1 MLALSQLAAAVP
13 QFPLQGQ
20 HGTPPVAKEA
30 PNALQQHELPILDVS
45 ELGEYTLATGEY
57 IPDPRY
63 TASSA
68 SAAASSA
75 SAAAASAPS
84 SGAAVSAQH
93 AAPQGAVVLQHSAE
107 ASRLFTAPD
116 GTESWNA
123 GEHSG
128 FIAAGI
134 IVIAI
139 PIFITCIFRVI
150 RMMRARQARQAK
162 KAKGD
167 SPEQVPAKALP
178 QQPGAPLP
186 ADFQPGPGPPPLP
199 PVTVNNMY
207 LPVDA
212 YTGRKASLSSYSS
225 IGIVADILGCKTR
238 RVGDAVVLT
247 RRHVI
252 KRNLSSPQLASATLS
267 SRAGMAAASSSSR
280 TKRKRD
286 EEVDIWGEVHH

>member
-1 MLALSQLAAAVP
+1 MKGNRLIDKKGSSLDAEFTRAAQHLAVVTTMLALPQLAAAVP

-45 ELGEYTLATGEY
+45 ELGEYTPPLGEY

-128 FIAAGI
+128 FIAAGL

-212 YTGRKASLSSYSS
+212 YTGVKASLSSYS
-225 IGIVADILGCKTR
+225 L
-238 RVGDAVVLT
+238 
-247 RRHVI
+247 
-252 KRNLSSPQLASATLS
+252 
-267 SRAGMAAASSSSR
+267 
-280 TKRKRD
+280 
-286 EEVDIWGEVHH
+286 